1 VTTGDPVK
9 QGQLNPKAIAP
20 EDLTRLLT
28 AAGGASIDVDDVRAD
43 IDAGAPSNIDGTID
57 LVHYAAWLVRQV
69 AEYGGRG
76 RGGD

>member
-1 VTTGDPVK
+1 MTTGDPVK

-20 EDLTRLLT
+20 EALARLLT
-28 AAGGASIDVDDVRAD
+28 AAGGTSIDVDDVRAD
-43 IDAGAPSNIDGTID
+43 IDAGAPSNADGTID

-69 AEYGGRG
+69 AEHGGRG